1 MDWSNIE
8 TVKVLYRLLA
18 VKGMAIAEGVASQL
32 ADNDFCFVSG
42 YANGVDMI
50 VHKTALERGAS
61 TIMVLPEG
69 ISSFYVKKEL
79 KSVWDW
85 NHILVVREFE
95 PFAKWQISRAMQ
107 RNRTIIALS
116 QAMMV
121 IEAGEKGGS

>member
-32 ADNDFCFVSG
+32 ADNDFCLVSG
-42 YANGVDMI
+42 YANGVDMV

-61 TIMVLPEG
+61 TIMVLSEG
-69 ISSFYVKKEL
+69 ISSFYIKKEL

-85 NHILVVREFE
+85 NHILVVSKFE
-95 PFAKWQISRAMQ
+95 PFAKW
-107 RNRTIIALS
+107 
-116 QAMMV
+116 
-121 IEAGEKGGS
+121 